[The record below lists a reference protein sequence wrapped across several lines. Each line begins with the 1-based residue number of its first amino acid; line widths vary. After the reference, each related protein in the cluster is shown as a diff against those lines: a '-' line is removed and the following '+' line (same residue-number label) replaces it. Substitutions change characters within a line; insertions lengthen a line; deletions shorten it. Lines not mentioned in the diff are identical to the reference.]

1 MKYSTNLIGYDV
13 HVKELFDDESSSIPT
28 RYRITAEDDLHWFI
42 QYYDIKKEDY
52 SRSNVSDYLQT
63 FKQHIIEEER
73 KL

>member
-1 MKYSTNLIGYDV
+1 MKYNTNEMGYDIQV
-13 HVKELFDDESSSIPT
+13 LELFDDESSSIPT

-52 SRSNVSDYLQT
+52 SHSNMSDYIQT
-63 FKQHIIEEER
+63 FKQWVTKEER

>member
-1 MKYSTNLIGYDV
+1 MKYSTNLIGYDIN
-13 HVKELFDDESSSIPT
+13 VKELFDDESSSIPT

-52 SRSNVSDYLQT
+52 SRSNVNDYLQT

>member
-42 QYYDIKKEDY
+42 QYYDLSLI
-52 SRSNVSDYLQT
+52 
-63 FKQHIIEEER
+63 HI
-73 KL
+73 